1 MSFTATATVDPKSL
15 QEVRNALDQF
25 EVAVQDRI
33 TKSAL
38 RRFAKLEMTGI
49 SQANGKYLNPKHMA
63 FRVKFWPKGIA
74 WLGVGY
80 RYRPGSFGT
89 GEIGGRKLRDA
100 YDAEGEGW
108 RSHFAE
114 LGFHTWSTSLR
125 RPPSAKQ
132 LGKGWKKRLYH
143 RGRGAFKRGT
153 KASEITHQALSPR
166 LLPYLKAEIEFVLAQ
181 LKPDG
186 KRKAR
191 RKPMETYTG

>member
-1 MSFTATATVDPKSL
+1 MSFTVTATVDPKSL
-15 QEVRNALDQF
+15 EEIRNALDQF

-38 RRFAKLEMTGI
+38 RQFAKLEMTGI
-49 SQANGKYLNPKHMA
+49 SQGNGQWLNPKHMA
-63 FRVKFWPKGIA
+63 YRVKFWPKGIV

-80 RYRPGSFGT
+80 RYRPGSFGS
-89 GEIGGRKLRDA
+89 GEGGGRRRRAA

-132 LGKGWKKRLYH
+132 LGKGWKKGLYH
-143 RGRGAFKRGT
+143 RGRGYFKRGT
-153 KASEITHQALSPR
+153 KASEITHQAMSPR
-166 LLPYLKAEIEFVLAQ
+166 LIPFLQREIEFVMSQ
-181 LKPDG
+181 KIKG
-186 KRKAR
+186 NKRAR
-191 RKPMETYTG
+191 RKPVETYTG